1 MTARRRLAGLDAK
14 VRTAIRSNRELLSN
28 ASSMI
33 GTAVVTSF
41 LGAAFW
47 LVAAHYFSQDS
58 VGLASAS
65 ISAMTLLGFMGTVG
79 LGTLLMGELPRL
91 EVRHRSVINGALTV
105 TASLGTAL
113 GLLFVV
119 VAPLAS
125 SNFDPL
131 TASWASALV
140 FAIGVG
146 LTAMTFVL
154 DQALIGMLRGGIQL
168 SRNIVFSVVKL
179 AALVPVAVL
188 ISDANAAW
196 IYATWTVGIAV
207 SLFVLVRFYR
217 ERDDGSS
224 RPDFALLK
232 EMRLHAIT
240 HHGVN
245 IALRTPELVLPIVVV
260 TFLSASA
267 NASFYIAYMI
277 TSFMF
282 FVPLSLSTVLYAVGS
297 GESKRLADRFRL
309 TVYVSLGFG
318 ALSNLALLVLASPL
332 LSIFGA
338 SYARDATATL
348 HVLALDIFPS
358 TILSHYVALRRI
370 QRRLAS
376 ALPIVWLGAALQVGG
391 GIVGALLDGLTGVAI
406 GWVVGATLEA
416 IVMGPEVVRALRAA
430 HLEVPQDTDA
440 EESKAEA
447 LEAFEIANAER
458 IDTPALRAHHRRTA
472 PMHGDRVP

>member
-1 MTARRRLAGLDAK
+1 VTARQRLSGLGVRARLA
-14 VRTAIRSNRELLSN
+14 VRSNRELLSN
-28 ASSMI
+28 ASSMV

-47 LVAAHYFSQDS
+47 WVATHYFSQDA
-58 VGLASAS
+58 VGLASAA

-91 EVRHRSVINGALTV
+91 EVGHRSVINGALV
-105 TASLGTAL
+105 TTGSLGAAL

-119 VAPLAS
+119 LAPLTS

-131 TASWASALV
+131 VHSWAAAIV
-140 FAIGVG
+140 FGVGVG
-146 LTAMTFVL
+146 LTALTFVL

-179 AALVPVAVL
+179 AALVPVATLV
-188 ISDANAAW
+188 SDAGPEW
-196 IYATWTVGIAV
+196 IYATWTAGIAV
-207 SLFVLVRFYR
+207 SLVVLVRFYR
-217 ERDDGSS
+217 HRDDGPAS
-224 RPDFALLK
+224 PDFSLLK
-232 EMRLHAIT
+232 SMRLHAMT

-277 TSFMF
+277 TGFMF

-318 ALSNLALLVLASPL
+318 VLSNLALLVLATPL

-338 SYARDATATL
+338 SYADDATNTL

-370 QRRLAS
+370 QRRLAT
-376 ALPIVWLGAALQVGG
+376 ALPLVWLGALLQVGG
-391 GIVGALLDGLTGVAI
+391 GVVGALLDGLVGVAI
-406 GWVVGATLEA
+406 GWVVGATIEA
-416 IVMGPEVVRALRAA
+416 IIMGPEVLRALKAT
-430 HLEVPQDTDA
+430 HLEGA
-440 EESKAEA
+440 EETEPEEREAEA
-447 LEAFEIANAER
+447 MEAFEAATAER
-458 IDTPALRAHHRRTA
+458 I
-472 PMHGDRVP
+472 